1 MAGVG
6 VDADLT
12 PAFRLSGNA
21 NHLWFHKTES
31 LEALRVEGSIPRDI
45 GWDLSLAAI
54 YRPKSTQNMVFRLS
68 GAALIPGKGFKDLF
82 DQTDKRDFHYSIL
95 LNAILAF

>member
-1 MAGVG
+1 
-6 VDADLT
+6 
-12 PAFRLSGNA
+12 
-21 NHLWFHKTES
+21 
-31 LEALRVEGSIPRDI
+31 
-45 GWDLSLAAI
+45 
-54 YRPKSTQNMVFRLS
+54 MVFRLS